1 MIMIYFINIIITVII
16 NCVFKRFLNNNEN
29 KNSLLNTNLIKV
41 VQDIIVPIDS
51 NLISN
56 FIILMMLVMHLL
68 DIMIN
73 KKELIK

>member
-1 MIMIYFINIIITVII
+1 M
-16 NCVFKRFLNNNEN
+16 FKRFLNNIEN

-41 VQDIIVPIDS
+41 VQDIIVSIDC